1 MVLGLNLLQRLRLRL
16 YKYEERRGGFSCASC
31 KWFVETGYCGNPRI
45 TSPVTRDGCCT
56 LWSGLSRFKA

>member
-1 MVLGLNLLQRLRLRL
+1 MPHKWKFWQRARLKM

-31 KWFVETGYCGNPRI
+31 KWFHEGWCGNMLI
-45 TSPVTRDGCCT
+45 GAPVSRDGCCT